1 MSELSEGEKKEYEA
15 FKYYYQTNTEK
26 GISYIPDYMCENV
39 LNLIEK
45 QQKEI
50 EELKEKNKKLQDRS
64 KELIFEKQEL
74 TSALLDSTPNDKI
87 NAKIEEVDKDENASI
102 PDIIES
108 QIGRIITSQ
117 DYYRESLH
125 SLDDYEYICNCC
137 LEIFESNLKY
147 KKSRYFSEKEI
158 GEKVN
163 SYLIELRDWITD
175 VLEED

>member
-1 MSELSEGEKKEYEA
+1 MLSDEEKKAIVSLIEIREFANLSSY
-15 FKYYYQTNTEK
+15 KDTK
-26 GISYIPDYMCENV
+26 ISQLNAIDVV

-147 KKSRYFSEKEI
+147 KKVAILVKKKLEKKSI
-158 GEKVN
+158 A
-163 SYLIELRDWITD
+163 I
-175 VLEED
+175 